1 MKKIAVLAA
10 ALVVMGAAQAQSKS
24 PLYGEL
30 GYTFTKVSS
39 DGVDFNPGVLRGMLG
54 YEVNPYLAL
63 EAMYGTS
70 LSDDSTS
77 IDGVTVKAEVERTYG
92 FYIKPKYAIG
102 SGVEL
107 FARLGYADSK
117 VKLKVPS
124 LGASASDSDNDF
136 SFGLGLNYAF
146 SRNVY
151 MSADYMS
158 YYNKDGVKADG
169 FTLGVGYKF

>member
-1 MKKIAVLAA
+1 MTGVQTC
-10 ALVVMGAAQAQSKS
+10 AL
-24 PLYGEL
+24 P
-30 GYTFTKVSS
+30 
-39 DGVDFNPGVLRGMLG
+39 
-54 YEVNPYLAL
+54 
-63 EAMYGTS
+63 
-70 LSDDSTS
+70 
-77 IDGVTVKAEVERTYG
+77 IC
-92 FYIKPKYAIG
+92 
-102 SGVEL
+102 VEL

-124 LGASASDSDNDF
+124 LDASASDSDNDF